1 MTIVNKQTSTVNVYD
16 ERNAT
21 GPGRYHVAV
30 RSRSFIYENAAKRM
44 AVMFCVQLSF
54 V

>member
-1 MTIVNKQTSTVNVYD
+1 MNDDRKQTSTVSVYD